1 MCLFECLSAVLS
13 TRYVSTTHKNRM
25 INRNI
30 HSILLTHIFWIL
42 ITNAR
47 CWRKVRENII
57 IDWCEVKLNNFI
69 ACSRL
74 KKLFLLTAVADDR
87 WILWKLCMYRSHF
100 NVSVL
105 MLHSFRS
112 WNTHTHTSACEW
124 HKNTIKKMCTCNVHS
139 SVSHVQSLS
148 SITIIIFICF
158 RTMLANRMSDFE
170 LRCSVNLINFIAAN
184 NNKIEGRCG
193 FECWISL
200 RLISIDWFHFT
211 NEIDSVRF
219 IL

>member
-112 WNTHTHTSACEW
+112 WNTHTHRHVNGIRTPLKQCARATYIRVSR
-124 HKNTIKKMCTCNVHS
+124 MCNR
-139 SVSHVQSLS
+139 SVL
-148 SITIIIFICF
+148 
-158 RTMLANRMSDFE
+158 
-170 LRCSVNLINFIAAN
+170 
-184 NNKIEGRCG
+184 
-193 FECWISL
+193 
-200 RLISIDWFHFT
+200 
-211 NEIDSVRF
+211 
-219 IL
+219 